1 MRRTTGAV
9 CAAAL
14 AAAAAVWL
22 LRRRRRVRH
31 TAAHPQ
37 HVVVRRVR
45 HCVPY
50 EATSTHVVKDR
61 HAGVPAS
68 AMLQANL
75 GADAEFWS
83 GEIAAGRVTL
93 PRGRAAGDAL
103 LAGDTLQVTRH
114 IHEQAVI
121 ATEAPR
127 VLYEDD
133 GLLVVDKP
141 AGVPTQDDSPGVG
154 WNTCVGL
161 AQAAYDARASAGAG
175 AGAAPTV
182 QLVAC
187 HRLDKPVGGVLILA
201 KNVRKKHN
209 LAARRVARQM
219 QSKEGGVSKVYVAR
233 VAGAFPPGLT
243 RCDAP
248 LAWSYAEMRALV
260 DEGGGKPASTIF
272 TLIRRGRS
280 TSLVQCEPITGRSH
294 QIRAH
299 LAALGHPIANDRT
312 YLGDLPAAVGPDEP
326 SADELRVFADDG
338 AGSLA
343 RALARARVGWCPTCT
358 RRAAALAALS
368 RRAHAADAMHTNAA
382 EASAAEGGACVAT
395 GIWLHSLRYALPG
408 LQLSFESPPPRFAC
422 EDFDD
427 L

>member
-75 GADAEFWS
+75 GADAAFWS

-103 LAGDTLQVTRH
+103 LPGDTLQVTRH

-141 AGVPTQDDSPGVG
+141 AGVPTQDDSPGIV
-154 WNTCVGL
+154 
-161 AQAAYDARASAGAG
+161 
-175 AGAAPTV
+175 
-182 QLVAC
+182 
-187 HRLDKPVGGVLILA
+187 
-201 KNVRKKHN
+201 
-209 LAARRVARQM
+209 
-219 QSKEGGVSKVYVAR
+219 
-233 VAGAFPPGLT
+233 
-243 RCDAP
+243 
-248 LAWSYAEMRALV
+248 
-260 DEGGGKPASTIF
+260 
-272 TLIRRGRS
+272 
-280 TSLVQCEPITGRSH
+280 
-294 QIRAH
+294 
-299 LAALGHPIANDRT
+299 
-312 YLGDLPAAVGPDEP
+312 
-326 SADELRVFADDG
+326 
-338 AGSLA
+338 
-343 RALARARVGWCPTCT
+343 
-358 RRAAALAALS
+358 
-368 RRAHAADAMHTNAA
+368 
-382 EASAAEGGACVAT
+382 
-395 GIWLHSLRYALPG
+395 
-408 LQLSFESPPPRFAC
+408 
-422 EDFDD
+422 
-427 L
+427 

>member
-1 MRRTTGAV
+1 M
-9 CAAAL
+9 
-14 AAAAAVWL
+14 
-22 LRRRRRVRH
+22 
-31 TAAHPQ
+31 
-37 HVVVRRVR
+37 
-45 HCVPY
+45 
-50 EATSTHVVKDR
+50 
-61 HAGVPAS
+61 
-68 AMLQANL
+68 
-75 GADAEFWS
+75 
-83 GEIAAGRVTL
+83 
-93 PRGRAAGDAL
+93 
-103 LAGDTLQVTRH
+103 
-114 IHEQAVI
+114 
-121 ATEAPR
+121 
-127 VLYEDD
+127 
-133 GLLVVDKP
+133 
-141 AGVPTQDDSPGVG
+141 
-154 WNTCVGL
+154 
-161 AQAAYDARASAGAG
+161 
-175 AGAAPTV
+175 
-182 QLVAC
+182 
-187 HRLDKPVGGVLILA
+187 ILA

-358 RRAAALAALS
+358 RRAAALAAWS
-368 RRAHAADAMHTNAA
+368 RRAHATDAMHANAA

-408 LQLSFESPPPRFAC
+408 LQLSFESPPPRFAG
-422 EDFDD
+422 EDFDG

>member
-1 MRRTTGAV
+1 MQPNAAHPNPTVSASFTFKDRSQHSAQVAPAQRAPTPTRCEAALNAVSMRRTTGAV

-31 TAAHPQ
+31 TAAQPH

-75 GADAEFWS
+75 GADAAFWS

-103 LAGDTLQVTRH
+103 LPGDTLQVTRH

-141 AGVPTQDDSPGVG
+141 AGVPTQDDSPGIV
-154 WNTCVGL
+154 
-161 AQAAYDARASAGAG
+161 
-175 AGAAPTV
+175 
-182 QLVAC
+182 
-187 HRLDKPVGGVLILA
+187 
-201 KNVRKKHN
+201 
-209 LAARRVARQM
+209 
-219 QSKEGGVSKVYVAR
+219 
-233 VAGAFPPGLT
+233 
-243 RCDAP
+243 
-248 LAWSYAEMRALV
+248 
-260 DEGGGKPASTIF
+260 
-272 TLIRRGRS
+272 
-280 TSLVQCEPITGRSH
+280 
-294 QIRAH
+294 
-299 LAALGHPIANDRT
+299 
-312 YLGDLPAAVGPDEP
+312 
-326 SADELRVFADDG
+326 
-338 AGSLA
+338 
-343 RALARARVGWCPTCT
+343 
-358 RRAAALAALS
+358 
-368 RRAHAADAMHTNAA
+368 
-382 EASAAEGGACVAT
+382 
-395 GIWLHSLRYALPG
+395 
-408 LQLSFESPPPRFAC
+408 
-422 EDFDD
+422 
-427 L
+427 